1 MSTEPEL
8 SYIIATGLWRSFN
21 VKRVLIIVAAGFL
34 FNSVQAQDD
43 AEEYN
48 VVLPAEA
55 QKCVLPASPD
65 KIPDDAS
72 YDQLKEAKAQIATF
86 QGEVEVF
93 RACLKEA
100 EESPENTEGN
110 KQAIISS
117 FNYSVDMEER
127 IAERFNVAI
136 RSYKERNASN

>member
-1 MSTEPEL
+1 M
-8 SYIIATGLWRSFN
+8 
-21 VKRVLIIVAAGFL
+21 KRVLIIVAAGFL

-43 AEEYN
+43 AEEYK
-48 VVLPAEA
+48 VVLPPDA
-55 QKCVLPASPD
+55 QKCILPASPD
-65 KIPDDAS
+65 KIADDAS

-86 QGEVEVF
+86 QVEVEVF
-93 RACLKEA
+93 RTCLKAA
-100 EESPENTEGN
+100 EDNPENTEGN

-136 RSYKERNASN
+136 RNYKARQANN

>member
-1 MSTEPEL
+1 M
-8 SYIIATGLWRSFN
+8 
-21 VKRVLIIVAAGFL
+21 KRVLTIVAAGFL

-43 AEEYN
+43 AEEYK
-48 VVLPAEA
+48 VVLPDDA
-55 QKCVLPASPD
+55 QKCILPASPD

-72 YDQLKEAKAQIATF
+72 YDRLKEAKAQIATF
-86 QGEVEVF
+86 QVEVEVF
-93 RACLKEA
+93 RGCLKEA
-100 EESPENTEGN
+100 EDNPDNTEGN

-136 RSYKERNASN
+136 RSYKERKANE

>member
-1 MSTEPEL
+1 
-8 SYIIATGLWRSFN
+8 

-43 AEEYN
+43 AEEYK
-48 VVLPAEA
+48 VVLPDDA
-55 QKCVLPASPD
+55 QKCILPASPD

-86 QGEVEVF
+86 QVDVEVF
-93 RACLKEA
+93 RECLHAA
-100 EESPENTEGN
+100 EENPENSEGN

-136 RSYKERNASN
+136 RSYKARQANQ

>member
-1 MSTEPEL
+1 M
-8 SYIIATGLWRSFN
+8 
-21 VKRVLIIVAAGFL
+21 KRVLIIVASGFL
-34 FNSVQAQDD
+34 FTSVQAQDD
-43 AEEYN
+43 AEEYK

-65 KIPDDAS
+65 KISDEAT

-86 QGEVEVF
+86 QVAVEDF
-93 RACLKEA
+93 RACLKTA
-100 EESPENTEGN
+100 EDNPENTEGN

-127 IAERFNVAI
+127 IAERFNAAI
-136 RSYKERNASN
+136 RSYKARQAAE

>member
-1 MSTEPEL
+1 
-8 SYIIATGLWRSFN
+8 
-21 VKRVLIIVAAGFL
+21 VKRVLIIIAAGFL

-43 AEEYN
+43 AEEYK
-48 VVLPAEA
+48 VVLPPDA

-72 YDQLKEAKAQIATF
+72 LDQLKESKAQIATF
-86 QGEVEVF
+86 QIDVEVF
-93 RACLKEA
+93 RTCLKAA
-100 EESPENTEGN
+100 EDNPENTEGN

-136 RSYKERNASN
+136 RNYKARQANN

>member
-1 MSTEPEL
+1 M
-8 SYIIATGLWRSFN
+8 
-21 VKRVLIIVAAGFL
+21 KRVLTIVAAGFL

-43 AEEYN
+43 AEEYK
-48 VVLPAEA
+48 VVLPDDA
-55 QKCVLPASPD
+55 QKCILPASPD

-72 YDQLKEAKAQIATF
+72 YDRLKEAKAQIATF
-86 QGEVEVF
+86 QVEVEVF
-93 RACLKEA
+93 RGCLKEA
-100 EESPENTEGN
+100 EDNPNNTEGN

-136 RSYKERNASN
+136 RSYKERKANE

>member
-1 MSTEPEL
+1 M
-8 SYIIATGLWRSFN
+8 
-21 VKRVLIIVAAGFL
+21 KRVFALVVAGL
-34 FNSVQAQDD
+34 FFGSVQAQDD

-48 VVLPAEA
+48 IVLPPEA

-65 KIPDDAS
+65 SLPEEAS
-72 YDQLKEAKAQIATF
+72 YDQLKTGKAQIATF
-86 QGEVEVF
+86 QVEVEVF

-100 EESPENTEGN
+100 EGGPDLTEGN

-127 IAERFNVAI
+127 IAERFNEAI
-136 RSYKERNASN
+136 RSYKERKAAE

>member
-1 MSTEPEL
+1 M
-8 SYIIATGLWRSFN
+8 
-21 VKRVLIIVAAGFL
+21 KRVLIIVAAGFL
-34 FNSVQAQDD
+34 FNSAQAQDD
-43 AEEYN
+43 AEEYK
-48 VVLPAEA
+48 VVLPPDA

-72 YDQLKEAKAQIATF
+72 YDQLKEAKAQIASF
-86 QGEVEVF
+86 QVDVEVF
-93 RACLKEA
+93 RECLHAA
-100 EESPENTEGN
+100 EENPENTEGN

-136 RSYKERNASN
+136 RSYKERQANQ

>member
-1 MSTEPEL
+1 M
-8 SYIIATGLWRSFN
+8 
-21 VKRVLIIVAAGFL
+21 KRVLIIVAAGFL

-43 AEEYN
+43 AEEYK
-48 VVLPAEA
+48 VVLPDDA
-55 QKCVLPASPD
+55 QKCILPASPD

-72 YDQLKEAKAQIATF
+72 YDRLKEAKAQIATF
-86 QGEVEVF
+86 QVEVEVF
-93 RACLKEA
+93 RGCLKEA
-100 EESPENTEGN
+100 EDNPDNTEGN

-136 RSYKERNASN
+136 RSYKERKANE

>member
-1 MSTEPEL
+1 M
-8 SYIIATGLWRSFN
+8 
-21 VKRVLIIVAAGFL
+21 KRVLIIVAAGFL

-43 AEEYN
+43 GEEYK
-48 VVLPAEA
+48 VVLPADA

-65 KIPDDAS
+65 KIAEDAS

-86 QGEVEVF
+86 QVDVEVF
-93 RACLKEA
+93 RECLKRA
-100 EESPENTEGN
+100 EDNPENTEGN

-127 IAERFNVAI
+127 IAERFNEAI
-136 RSYKERNASN
+136 RSYKKRNASQ

>member
-1 MSTEPEL
+1 MSTVPEL
-8 SYIIATGLWRSFN
+8 SYIIAFELSRSFN

-43 AEEYN
+43 AEEYK
-48 VVLPAEA
+48 VVLPPDA
-55 QKCVLPASPD
+55 QKCILPASPD

-72 YDQLKEAKAQIATF
+72 YDRLKEAKAQIASF
-86 QGEVEVF
+86 QVDVEVF
-93 RACLKEA
+93 RECLHAA
-100 EESPENTEGN
+100 EENPENTEGN

-136 RSYKERNASN
+136 RNYKARQANN

>member
-1 MSTEPEL
+1 
-8 SYIIATGLWRSFN
+8 

-43 AEEYN
+43 AEEYK
-48 VVLPAEA
+48 VVLPPDA

-65 KIPDDAS
+65 KIPDEAS
-72 YDQLKEAKAQIATF
+72 YDQLKEAKAQIASF
-86 QGEVEVF
+86 QVDVEVF
-93 RACLKEA
+93 RECLHAA
-100 EESPENTEGN
+100 EENPENTEGN
-110 KQAIISS
+110 KQAMISS

-136 RSYKERNASN
+136 RSYKARQANQ